1 MYPLFIY
8 PKNIDLIS
16 YRKDGKIMSDFNM
29 IDNQVTE
36 TLGAML
42 PQVTLYGQ
50 TITFIKEPY

>member
-29 IDNQVTE
+29 IDNEVTE

-42 PQVTLYGQ
+42 PQV
-50 TITFIKEPY
+50 